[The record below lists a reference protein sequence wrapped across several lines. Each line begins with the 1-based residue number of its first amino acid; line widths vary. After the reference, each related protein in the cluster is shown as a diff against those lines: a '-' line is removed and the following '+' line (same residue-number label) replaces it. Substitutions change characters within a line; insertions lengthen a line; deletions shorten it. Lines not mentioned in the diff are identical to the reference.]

1 MPRRVFIVLTTSAVL
16 AVAVTWISIRPD
28 NQPASPAPAEVSV
41 PVEVNRIAVLA
52 ASTAIGEGSD
62 LTAEMVESIEIPA
75 DELSADFILDSQM
88 NRERLVDLRA
98 NVNIA
103 AGTPLMTSGLIVPP
117 VQIEPTPK
125 TVPVKR
131 PVQSLG
137 AGMRAISVPLNRETS
152 LASMIEPGDRID
164 VMVSYQTAQGIRAVR
179 NILENVRVLA
189 LNGMEKAGSDRHM
202 MTLELHS
209 EGTKVLA
216 LAQQTGELVFVLSST
231 QGEGPPV
238 IIRDGPMLS
247 TQISGA
253 PEAAP
258 APPRQAR
265 RVTVIRGSSGQ
276 DEVKLARGEAER
288 SVQPNTSQA
297 GNLISADR

>member
-1 MPRRVFIVLTTSAVL
+1 MP
-16 AVAVTWISIRPD
+16 
-28 NQPASPAPAEVSV
+28 
-41 PVEVNRIAVLA
+41 
-52 ASTAIGEGSD
+52 
-62 LTAEMVESIEIPA
+62 
-75 DELSADFILDSQM
+75 
-88 NRERLVDLRA
+88 LRA
-98 NVNIA
+98 
-103 AGTPLMTSGLIVPP
+103 GGLIVPP
-117 VQIEPTPK
+117 VQVEPIPK
-125 TVPVKR
+125 AVRR

-137 AGMRAISVPLNRETS
+137 AGLRAISVPLNWETS

-189 LNGMEKAGSDRHM
+189 LNGMGKAGSDKHM

-265 RVTVIRGSSGQ
+265 RVTVIRGSKGQ
-276 DEVKLARGEAER
+276 NEVRLARDESER
-288 SVQPNTSQA
+288 SVQPNTSQTEA
-297 GNLISADR
+297 LISADR

>member
-1 MPRRVFIVLTTSAVL
+1 MPKRILLVLTTSAVL
-16 AVAVTWISIRPD
+16 AVAVTWVSVRPD
-28 NQPASPAPAEVSV
+28 NQPASPPPAEAPVSV
-41 PVEVNRIAVLA
+41 KVKRIAVLA
-52 ASTAIGEGSD
+52 AATSIAKGSD
-62 LTAEMVESIEIPA
+62 LTADMVESIEIPA
-75 DELSADFILDSQM
+75 SELSSEFILDSKL
-88 NRERLVDLRA
+88 NRARLFDLRA
-98 NVNIA
+98 DEDIA
-103 AGTPLMTSGLIVPP
+103 AGVPLMSSGLIVPA
-117 VQIEPTPK
+117 VQEELIPEV
-125 TVPVKR
+125 VPVIR

-137 AGMRAISVPLNRETS
+137 AGMRAISVPLNREAS

-189 LNGMEKAGSDRHM
+189 LNGMRNGGSDRHM

-231 QGEGPPV
+231 QGEGLPV

-253 PEAAP
+253 PVAVP
-258 APPRQAR
+258 TPPRQAR

-276 DEVKLARGEAER
+276 DEVKLTRGEAER
-288 SVQPNTSQA
+288 SDQSNTFQT
-297 GNLISADR
+297 GGLISADR

>member
-1 MPRRVFIVLTTSAVL
+1 MPWRVLLVLTTSSVL

-28 NQPASPAPAEVSV
+28 NQPASPPPAEASV
-41 PVEVNRIAVLA
+41 PVEVPRIAVLA
-52 ASTAIGEGSD
+52 AATSIVKGSN
-62 LTAEMVESIEIPA
+62 LTTDMVESIEIPA
-75 DELSADFILDSQM
+75 SDLSSEFILDSKL
-88 NRERLVDLRA
+88 NREHLADLLADVD
-98 NVNIA
+98 IA
-103 AGTPLMTSGLIVPP
+103 AGAPLNSSGLIVSE
-117 VQIEPTPK
+117 VRVEPIPK
-125 TVPVKR
+125 AVPVKR

-164 VMVSYQTAQGIRAVR
+164 VMVSYQTPQGIRAVR

-189 LNGMEKAGSDRHM
+189 LNGMGNGGSDRHM
-202 MTLELHS
+202 MTLELHPD
-209 EGTKVLA
+209 GTQVLA

-231 QGEGPPV
+231 QGEGQPV

-265 RVTVIRGSSGQ
+265 RVTVIRGSNGQ
-276 DEVKLARGEAER
+276 DEVNLTGGGAER
-288 SVQPNTSQA
+288 PIQPNTSQT
-297 GNLISADR
+297 GDIIYADR